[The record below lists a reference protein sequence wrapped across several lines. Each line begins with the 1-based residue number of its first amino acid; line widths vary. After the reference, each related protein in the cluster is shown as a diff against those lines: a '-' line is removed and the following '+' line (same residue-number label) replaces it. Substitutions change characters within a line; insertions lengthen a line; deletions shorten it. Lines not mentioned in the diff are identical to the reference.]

1 MRVLIYSQSVNTET
15 VEYIK
20 VCINELEKYKAK
32 LYITDCFNKIN
43 NNKIKFP
50 SKTTIIK
57 KISKTNKIDFLIC
70 FGGDGTMLK
79 AAHLVNKLNIPITG
93 INTGRLGFLAN
104 IPKQNISD
112 LIISLKDKNFDIS
125 PRSIIKVYTS
135 PKIKSSISKFAINE
149 VSITE
154 KNHLSLISIKA
165 YVNGNFLNT
174 YWGDGLI
181 VSSPT
186 GSTAHSLSCG
196 GPIVMPDSE
205 NFIITPISS
214 HNLNVRPLVISNE
227 SVIKVHLDPR
237 FKSFNLSIDG
247 QTEKITNKHVIYIKK
262 EKFKINFL
270 LTKKNNYFD
279 TLRNKLH
286 WGLDK
291 RNHD

>member
-1 MRVLIYSQSVNTET
+1 M
-15 VEYIK
+15 
-20 VCINELEKYKAK
+20 
-32 LYITDCFNKIN
+32 
-43 NNKIKFP
+43 
-50 SKTTIIK
+50 
-57 KISKTNKIDFLIC
+57 
-70 FGGDGTMLK
+70 
-79 AAHLVNKLNIPITG
+79 
-93 INTGRLGFLAN
+93 AN

-181 VSSPT
+181 VSTPT

-262 EKFKINFL
+262 KNSK
-270 LTKKNNYFD
+270 LTFF
-279 TLRNKLH
+279 
-286 WGLDK
+286 
-291 RNHD
+291 

>member
-1 MRVLIYSQSVNTET
+1 
-15 VEYIK
+15 
-20 VCINELEKYKAK
+20 
-32 LYITDCFNKIN
+32 
-43 NNKIKFP
+43 
-50 SKTTIIK
+50 
-57 KISKTNKIDFLIC
+57 
-70 FGGDGTMLK
+70 MLK

-181 VSSPT
+181 VSTPT

-270 LTKKNNYFD
+270 LTKKII
-279 TLRNKLH
+279 TSIL
-286 WGLDK
+286 
-291 RNHD
+291 